1 VVVLPVDVMKSDWDC
16 GLEGSHVRLGLRM
29 VSGLSESAAQRVV
42 AARLIAPFTST
53 EDLASRVELGA
64 RDLKALADADA
75 LFHF

>member
-1 VVVLPVDVMKSDWDC
+1 VIVLPVDVMKSDWDC